1 MREPGFQPSA
11 GARGVLTF
19 VFGLFVLGIGTV
31 YLQASFFLY
40 GDGSTTLGGLVGPIG
55 LVVTLVGVVISVA
68 MMVRGT

>member
-1 MREPGFQPSA
+1 MREPGFQLSA

-31 YLQASFFLY
+31 YLLASFFLY
-40 GDGSTTLGGLVGPIG
+40 ADGSTSLGGLVGPIG

-68 MMVRGT
+68 MIVRGT